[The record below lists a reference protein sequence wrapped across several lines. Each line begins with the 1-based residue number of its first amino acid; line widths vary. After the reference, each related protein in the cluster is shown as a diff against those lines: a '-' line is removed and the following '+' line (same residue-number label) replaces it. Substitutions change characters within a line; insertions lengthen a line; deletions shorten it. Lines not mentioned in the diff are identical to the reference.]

1 MSAAA
6 ATPTTDYTNE
16 AQQRILR
23 LLITLAGNEVT
34 GLKPSEIAALQ
45 GCPPPMV
52 TRDLANLRTAGLAE
66 LVPETDR
73 WRLAPQMVQISMK
86 HMAALD
92 RAETRLAE
100 TRNRYSRS

>member
-1 MSAAA
+1 VS
-6 ATPTTDYTNE
+6 DYTND

-23 LLITLAGNEVT
+23 LVLVLAGNEIT
-34 GLKPSEIAALQ
+34 GLKPSEIAQLNQ
-45 GCPPPMV
+45 CKPPMV
-52 TRDLANLRTAGLAE
+52 TRDLANLREAGLAE

-73 WRLAPQMVQISMK
+73 WRLAPQVVQIALK
-86 HMAALD
+86 HMAALE

>member
-1 MSAAA
+1 MSA
-6 ATPTTDYTNE
+6 TDYTNE

-23 LLITLAGNEVT
+23 LLLTLAGNEVT
-34 GLKPSEIAALQ
+34 GLKPSDIAKLQ
-45 GCPPPMV
+45 DCTAPMV
-52 TRDLANLRTAGLAE
+52 TRDLANLREAGLAE

-73 WRLAPQMVQISMK
+73 WRLAPAVVQIAIK
-86 HMAALD
+86 HMAALE

>member
-1 MSAAA
+1 MSAA
-6 ATPTTDYTNE
+6 DYINE

-23 LLITLAGNEVT
+23 ALCLLAGNEVT
-34 GLKPSEIAALQ
+34 GLKPSEIARLL
-45 GCPPPMV
+45 GCSPAVV
-52 TRDLANLRTAGLAE
+52 TRDMANLKQAGLAE

-73 WRLAPQMVQISMK
+73 WRLAPLVVQIALK
-86 HMAALD
+86 HMAALE

>member
-1 MSAAA
+1 MSG
-6 ATPTTDYTNE
+6 TEYTNE

-23 LLITLAGNEVT
+23 LLVTLAGNEVT
-34 GLKPSEIAALQ
+34 GLKPSEIATLQ
-45 GCPPPMV
+45 GSARPMV
-52 TRDLANLRTAGLAE
+52 TRDLANLREAGLAE

-73 WRLAPQMVQISMK
+73 WRLAPQIVQISMK

-92 RAETRLAE
+92 RAEKRLGE